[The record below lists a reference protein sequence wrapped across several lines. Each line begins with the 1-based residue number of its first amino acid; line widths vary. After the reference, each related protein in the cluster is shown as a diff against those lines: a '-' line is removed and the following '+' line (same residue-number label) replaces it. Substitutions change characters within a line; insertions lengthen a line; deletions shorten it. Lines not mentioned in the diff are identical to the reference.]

1 MISAYSSIF
10 SAYEERGS
18 SVSSRKRCMQK
29 VEFLVH
35 QPEILYL
42 SQSNP
47 RNSKEMKCSLNR
59 NQVALKFLPRWCNAN
74 SYINLNSIF
83 LQKSGEFS
91 KNTWSKCFLFYS
103 LVYKGVTPGSIP
115 AWSIQCTQRA
125 PIFPSSGK
133 FQLPLCQSPF
143 LIRDANIAT
152 RFQF

>member
-47 RNSKEMKCSLNR
+47 RNSKELKEMFTKQKSSGFKVSPEMMQC
-59 NQVALKFLPRWCNAN
+59 KFLH
-74 SYINLNSIF
+74 
-83 LQKSGEFS
+83 
-91 KNTWSKCFLFYS
+91 
-103 LVYKGVTPGSIP
+103 
-115 AWSIQCTQRA
+115 
-125 PIFPSSGK
+125 
-133 FQLPLCQSPF
+133 
-143 LIRDANIAT
+143 
-152 RFQF
+152 